1 MEINDALEQE
11 SHSQNKRKSLDE
23 SKNETEY
30 SKKNKITSKT
40 EDNKYNKKSI
50 KQTSGN
56 LSLKKKSLYDFHKKE
71 ATEKD
76 MPETKT
82 GKNFNIISDIGE
94 IFGKNCEEQKEFK
107 MFEKNSLNK
116 GYYTKNKDINKNRIN
131 EN

>member
-1 MEINDALEQE
+1 M
-11 SHSQNKRKSLDE
+11 
-23 SKNETEY
+23 
-30 SKKNKITSKT
+30 
-40 EDNKYNKKSI
+40 
-50 KQTSGN
+50 
-56 LSLKKKSLYDFHKKE
+56 SLKKKSLYDFHKKE
-71 ATEKD
+71 ATEKE

-131 EN
+131 ENLEYKDYKIINQRNYICLYYVNNIFFLFSIINVINIKT